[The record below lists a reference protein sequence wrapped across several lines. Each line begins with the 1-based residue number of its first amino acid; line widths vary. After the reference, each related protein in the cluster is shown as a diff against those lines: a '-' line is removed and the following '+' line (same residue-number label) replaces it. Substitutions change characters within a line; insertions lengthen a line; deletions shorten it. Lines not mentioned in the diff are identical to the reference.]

1 MAVDR
6 GARGGRPSF
15 PVSAHEPGTA
25 KPSPS
30 TPPAA
35 GSPPER
41 HLHATRHTT
50 GMATRPQRH
59 ADMVRWLHPAQLVR
73 TGLDALVAAVFG
85 ARADH
90 RLIESVVRQQAPYF
104 DYSDEAAAGDFWLD
118 YVADTGDGWDSTY
131 AVARLLALPELD
143 VKNPD
148 GTSRRLER
156 GRILV
161 FGGDGVYPG
170 ASRET
175 YEERLVQPYEAAMA
189 RTEAPSPDL
198 FSIPGNHDWYDGL
211 SAYGRLFCA
220 NRWFAGRRTRQSR
233 SYFALKLPRGWWLI
247 GTDVQ
252 LNSDIDVP
260 QVEYFRQLA
269 THMQPGDRVILCNAE
284 PAWILAAAS
293 PQRNGYLENNLEY
306 LQEKVFGR
314 KISLFLAGDLH
325 HYRRHEG
332 PDGRHKIT
340 AGGGGAFLHPTHA
353 PAAPRLR
360 DGYALQKSFPDEQTS
375 RSLAR
380 QNLLLIRHSPLFG
393 LMTGAL
399 YLMLALAAYTEL
411 GAVGLSRWPEALR
424 LVATSL
430 VHRPWSLALGLG
442 TVGGLIVFADAAF
455 GRWRTLAGT
464 LHATAHI
471 LTASVV
477 AWASVYFTVT
487 GLGICQDPPHLLQS
501 LLPDAAVCVAGW
513 KHMWGKFLLVSGLTF
528 AGGFLLGP
536 FIMGLYLTVSVNRFG
551 AHSNEA
557 FISLAIPDWKNFLR
571 LRIDKDGELTVYP
584 VGLERVPRRWKETHA
599 GPYSPAFDPD
609 DPRATEPVLIEA
621 PVQVTPRAKA

>member
-1 MAVDR
+1 MTAQ
-6 GARGGRPSF
+6 P
-15 PVSAHEPGTA
+15 PGTA
-25 KPSPS
+25 KQQQSSPNPKDASGREPLLYVPS
-30 TPPAA
+30 
-35 GSPPER
+35 G
-41 HLHATRHTT
+41 TT
-50 GMATRPQRH
+50 SRPKHH
-59 ADMVRWLHPAQLVR
+59 ADMVKWLHPAQLIR

-90 RLIESVVRQQAPYF
+90 RLIEAVVRPQVPFF
-104 DYSDEAAAGDFWLD
+104 DYSDEAASEDFWLD
-118 YVADTGDGWDSTY
+118 YVSDTGDGWNPTY
-131 AVARLLALPELD
+131 AIARLLAQGSLD
-143 VKNPD
+143 LTDPK
-148 GTSRRLER
+148 GQKHHLER
-156 GRILV
+156 GRLLV
-161 FGGDGVYPG
+161 FGGDQVYPG
-170 ASRET
+170 ASRHT
-175 YEERLVQPYEAAMA
+175 YEERLVQPYEEAMA
-189 RTEAPSPDL
+189 RSPSPSPDL
-198 FSIPGNHDWYDGL
+198 FAIPGNHDWYDGL
-211 SAYGRLFCA
+211 SAFMRLFCA
-220 NRWFAGRRTRQSR
+220 NRWLAGRRTRQSR

-252 LNSDIDVP
+252 LENDIDVP
-260 QVEYFRQLA
+260 QVEYFRQVA

-360 DGYALQKSFPDEQTS
+360 DGYELRKSFPNEEKS

-393 LMTGAL
+393 LMTGVL

-411 GAVGLSRWPEALR
+411 GAVGLSGWREALP
-424 LVATSL
+424 LLATSL
-430 VHRPWSLALGLG
+430 VHRPWSLALGLV
-442 TVGGLIVFADAAF
+442 TVGGLMGFADAAF
-455 GRWRTLAGT
+455 GRWRLLAGG
-464 LHATAHI
+464 LHGVAHI
-471 LTASVV
+471 FTAFLV
-477 AWASVYFTVT
+477 AWASVYVTVT
-487 GLGICQDPPHLLQS
+487 GLGICHDPPHLLQS
-501 LLPDAAVCVAGW
+501 QLPDAAVCIGGW
-513 KHMWGKFLLVSGLTF
+513 THMWAKFLLVSGLTF